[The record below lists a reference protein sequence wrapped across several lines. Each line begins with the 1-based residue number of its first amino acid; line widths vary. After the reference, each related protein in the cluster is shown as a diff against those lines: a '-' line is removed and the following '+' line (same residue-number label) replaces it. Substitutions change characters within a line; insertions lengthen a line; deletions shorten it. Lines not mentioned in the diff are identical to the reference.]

1 MKTYKVK
8 DQEEAVKNAKLFY
21 ETVKLAWGLQV
32 TYCCHDLIH
41 MIKMTCAMI
50 YMIVTM
56 GEVWDWEQKI
66 KMMQMCVLW
75 QRF

>member
-8 DQEEAVKNAKLFY
+8 DQEEAVKNAKLSY

-32 TYCCHDLIH
+32 TYCYHD
-41 MIKMTCAMI
+41 CAMI

-56 GEVWDWEQKI
+56 GGVWDWEQKI
-66 KMMQMCVLW
+66 KMMQMSAFW